1 MRPVANEIMNHSS
14 ESLDHPQRIALA
26 GELHARPFMRIDPP
40 ARVLHLALF
49 DGESLTQHPAWLA
62 ILCECF
68 GVTPPVSG
76 ARYFSHDFGPYRLK
90 WENHAEFSTYTFV
103 LRDSDGPVFAESP
116 LAGLPQSWLS
126 ALKGYVISATQ
137 LSFIKGPVEPSYAND
152 SAVHDCFVGT
162 VVAGARVM
170 AGAEAWSEFLVQPD
184 GVGRFLLRD
193 VSLREFQAGRL
204 TQRVLE
210 IDTYRM
216 MALLALPVAQ
226 QCQPAIS
233 IAEADL
239 AVISR
244 ELAGVA
250 SPDEEQ
256 SLLERLTRLSASI
269 EAMVENNNYRFSAAD
284 AYFNIVRA
292 RLQELREERIEGAP
306 TFGEF
311 MDRRLVPAIDFC
323 ASVRRRQGELVERL
337 SRADSLLRT
346 RVTMTQERNNAEI
359 LVSLNQRAAV
369 QLRLQQTVEGF
380 STVAISYYL
389 LGLSNYLF
397 KSLDKL
403 GFPVN
408 VDIASGI
415 AIPVV
420 IVTVW
425 FGVRRIRHSL
435 VGQDASTH

>member
-1 MRPVANEIMNHSS
+1 MP
-14 ESLDHPQRIALA
+14 LA

-49 DGESLTQHPAWLA
+49 DRESLARHPAWLS

-68 GVTPPVSG
+68 GVTPPAVG
-76 ARYFSHDFGPYRLK
+76 ARYFSHDFGPYLLK

-103 LRDSDGPVFAESP
+103 LRNADVSTFAEAP
-116 LAGLPQSWLS
+116 LSCLPQSWLA
-126 ALKGYVISATQ
+126 ALKGCVISAIQ
-137 LSFIKGPVEPSYAND
+137 LAFVKGPRDPGYAND
-152 SAVHDCFVGT
+152 SLLRDCFVGN

-170 AGAEAWSEFLVQPD
+170 VGAEVWSDFLVQPD
-184 GVGRFLLRD
+184 GFSRFLLRD
-193 VSLREFQAGRL
+193 VSLRESQAGRL

-233 IAEADL
+233 AAEGEL
-239 AVISR
+239 AAISR
-244 ELAGVA
+244 ELAGV
-250 SPDEEQ
+250 SLPEEEQ
-256 SLLERLTRLSASI
+256 SLLGRLTRLSASI
-269 EAMVENNNYRFSAAD
+269 EAMLEDNNYRFSAAD

-292 RLQELREERIEGAP
+292 RLHELREERIEGVP

-311 MDRRLVPAIDFC
+311 LERRLVPAIDFC

-346 RVTMTQERNNAEI
+346 RVTMTQERSNAAI
-359 LVSLNQRAAV
+359 LASLNQRAAV

-403 GFPVN
+403 GLPVSP
-408 VDIASGI
+408 DLASGI
-415 AIPVV
+415 AIPV
-420 IVTVW
+420 IVAAVW

-435 VGQDASTH
+435 VGENPPSH

>member
-1 MRPVANEIMNHSS
+1 MPPVATEIMIHSS

-49 DGESLTQHPAWLA
+49 DGETLTRHPVWLA

-68 GVTPPVSG
+68 GVTPPASG

-103 LRDSDGPVFAESP
+103 LRDADGPVFTESP

-137 LSFIKGPVEPSYAND
+137 LAFIKGAADYAND
-152 SAVHDCFVGT
+152 SAVHGCFVGT

-170 AGAEAWSEFLVQPD
+170 AGAEAWSDFLVQPD

-233 IAEADL
+233 AAEADL
-239 AVISR
+239 ASISR
-244 ELAGVA
+244 ELAEVA

-256 SLLERLTRLSASI
+256 SLLERLTLLSATI
-269 EAMVENNNYRFSAAD
+269 EAMVEDNNYRFSAAD

-292 RLQELREERIEGAP
+292 RLQELREERIEGSP

-311 MDRRLVPAIDFC
+311 MERRLVPAIDFC

-346 RVTMTQERNNAEI
+346 RVTMTQERNNAAI
-359 LVSLNQRAAV
+359 LASLNQRAAV
-369 QLRLQQTVEGF
+369 QLRLQQTVEGL

-408 VDIASGI
+408 ADLASGI

-420 IVTVW
+420 LAAVW
-425 FGVRRIRHSL
+425 FGIRRIRHSL
-435 VGQDASTH
+435 VGEEASLH

>member
-1 MRPVANEIMNHSS
+1 MPTVAAEIMIHSS

-40 ARVLHLALF
+40 ARVLHLAVF
-49 DGESLTQHPAWLA
+49 DGESLTQHPVWLT

-68 GVTPPVSG
+68 GVTPPVSA
-76 ARYFSHDFGPYRLK
+76 ARYFSYDFGPYRLK

-103 LRDSDGPVFAESP
+103 LRDADGPVFAESP

-126 ALKGYVISATQ
+126 ALKGHVISATQ
-137 LSFIKGPVEPSYAND
+137 LAFIKGPADYAND

-170 AGAEAWSEFLVQPD
+170 AGAEAWSDFLVQPD
-184 GVGRFLLRD
+184 GVGRFLLCD

-233 IAEADL
+233 AAEADL
-239 AVISR
+239 AAISR
-244 ELAGVA
+244 ELAEVA
-250 SPDEEQ
+250 SANEEQ
-256 SLLERLTRLSASI
+256 SLLERLTKLSASI

-292 RLQELREERIEGAP
+292 RLQELREERIEGSP

-346 RVTMTQERNNAEI
+346 RVTMTQERNNAAI

-397 KSLDKL
+397 RSLDKL
-403 GFPVN
+403 GYAVN
-408 VDIASGI
+408 ADLASGI
-415 AIPVV
+415 AIPV
-420 IVTVW
+420 ILAAVW
-425 FGVRRIRHSL
+425 FGIRRIRHSL
-435 VGQDASTH
+435 VREENCSH

>member
-1 MRPVANEIMNHSS
+1 MNHSS
-14 ESLDHPQRIALA
+14 ESLDHPQRMFLA

-49 DGESLTQHPAWLA
+49 AGESFMRHPAWLA

-68 GVTPPVSG
+68 GVTPPVAG
-76 ARYFSHDFGPYRLK
+76 ARYFSHDFGPYLLK

-103 LRDSDGPVFAESP
+103 LRDADGPAFAEAP
-116 LAGLPQSWLS
+116 LSCLPQSWMA
-126 ALKGYVISATQ
+126 ALKGCVISAIQ
-137 LSFIKGPVEPSYAND
+137 LAFVKGTHEPGEAND
-152 SAVHDCFVGT
+152 SPLRDCFVGN

-170 AGAEAWSEFLVQPD
+170 AGAEAWSDFLVQPD

-233 IAEADL
+233 AAEADL

-244 ELAGVA
+244 ELAEVA

-256 SLLERLTRLSASI
+256 SLLERLTLLSATI
-269 EAMVENNNYRFSAAD
+269 EAMVEDNNYRFSAAE

-311 MDRRLVPAIDFC
+311 MERRLVPAIDFC

-346 RVTMTQERNNAEI
+346 RVTMTQERNNAAI
-359 LVSLNQRAAV
+359 LASLNQRAAV

-389 LGLSNYLF
+389 IGLSNYLF

-408 VDIASGI
+408 PDLASGV

-420 IVTVW
+420 LAAVW

-435 VGQDASTH
+435 IGKNDASH